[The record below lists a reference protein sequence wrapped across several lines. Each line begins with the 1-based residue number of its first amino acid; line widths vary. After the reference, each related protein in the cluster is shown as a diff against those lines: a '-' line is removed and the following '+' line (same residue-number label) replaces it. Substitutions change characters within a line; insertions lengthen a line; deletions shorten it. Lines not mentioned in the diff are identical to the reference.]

1 MAEERVKREGEEG
14 VSSWEHHP
22 YVDRFSSPVIAVLNL
37 PSIKASQCGSPFIA
51 ASYLCYLHE
60 GLSNAD
66 ARWRYAYRAYKNAGV
81 MLGTIR
87 REIA

>member
-22 YVDRFSSPVIAVLNL
+22 YVDRFSSPIIAVLYMPL
-37 PSIKASQCGSPFIA
+37 IKASQRGSLFIT

-66 ARWRYAYRAYKNAGV
+66 ARWRCAYRAYENAGI

-87 REIA
+87 QGIT